1 MEPLTRDDEGVQDS
15 FQAIGA
21 DLSAARLE
29 LGMQVSEVAQLLRI
43 SRNYIKSIE
52 AGDFEQLPGPTYVG
66 GYLRSY
72 ARAVGL
78 DQDALPKRY
87 RALIDDKAAQPQYAF
102 PIDHQRPQRSGAMM
116 ASILVI
122 FAVAGYGGWYAAGKP
137 DLLNALTGDNAPSV
151 ISAPT
156 VETAVIEPDDL
167 VAPELQ
173 QTSIL
178 SEAEPVSTAVAIGGV
193 SDRVDA
199 GFIEDVDG
207 SSDGTAIQP
216 DLATAGTVADA
227 AGLVSE
233 GSAPADGGV
242 GPSPIQSVDS
252 TSGAGGTNALLAQS
266 SADDGLLT
274 GEDGDQAPASA
285 LNPLATNSDLTT
297 VAETGLASLPDGD
310 AVAEESAGMPL
321 GSGDAAASTGVA
333 FAMQRMPELEITV
346 RATGTSWVEI
356 IRNNGEEVMT
366 QLMRKGET
374 YVVDSR
380 DKLYLSTGNAG
391 GLELLF
397 HDGTVRSVGVSG
409 EILRDLPLDAERLRN
424 QL

>member
-1 MEPLTRDDEGVQDS
+1 M
-15 FQAIGA
+15 
-21 DLSAARLE
+21 
-29 LGMQVSEVAQLLRI
+29 
-43 SRNYIKSIE
+43 
-52 AGDFEQLPGPTYVG
+52 
-66 GYLRSY
+66 
-72 ARAVGL
+72 
-78 DQDALPKRY
+78 
-87 RALIDDKAAQPQYAF
+87 
-102 PIDHQRPQRSGAMM
+102 
-116 ASILVI
+116 
-122 FAVAGYGGWYAAGKP
+122 
-137 DLLNALTGDNAPSV
+137 NALTGDNAPSV

-173 QTSIL
+173 QTSVL

-199 GFIEDVDG
+199 GSIEDVDG

-216 DLATAGTVADA
+216 DLATAATVADA

-242 GPSPIQSVDS
+242 EPSPIQSGDS
-252 TSGAGGTNALLAQS
+252 TVGDGGTNALLAQS

-274 GEDGDQAPASA
+274 YEDGDQAPASA
-285 LNPLATNSDLTT
+285 LNPLATDSDLTT

-321 GSGDAAASTGVA
+321 GSDDAAASTGVA

>member
-1 MEPLTRDDEGVQDS
+1 MEPLTRDDEGVLDS

-21 DLSAARLE
+21 DLSSARLE

-43 SRNYIKSIE
+43 SRNYIKNIE
-52 AGDFEQLPGPTYVG
+52 AGDFDQLPGPTYVG

-78 DQDALPKRY
+78 DQDAMPQRY
-87 RALIDDKAAQPQYAF
+87 RAMIDSKAAQPQYAF
-102 PIDHQRPQRSGAMM
+102 PIDNQRPQRSGAMM
-116 ASILVI
+116 ASILVM

-137 DLLNALTGDNAPSV
+137 DLLNALTGETAPSV
-151 ISAPT
+151 VPAPT

-167 VAPELQ
+167 VTP
-173 QTSIL
+173 QTQL
-178 SEAEPVSTAVAIGGV
+178 SPAVAEDGAVSVTMATGNGDQAVSDADIEAGSGSFSDKAEQSDLVQAATLADRTGLTAVGSGPADGEMG
-193 SDRVDA
+193 SSSNQS
-199 GFIEDVDG
+199 DG
-207 SSDGTAIQP
+207 SSIVPGNRNGVVAQ
-216 DLATAGTVADA
+216 ADA
-227 AGLVSE
+227 DE
-233 GSAPADGGV
+233 GS
-242 GPSPIQSVDS
+242 S
-252 TSGAGGTNALLAQS
+252 N
-266 SADDGLLT
+266 DDAA
-274 GEDGDQAPASA
+274 EQASA
-285 LNPLATNSDLTT
+285 SVLELPATGADLTT
-297 VAETGLASLPDGD
+297 ISETELASLPDGD
-310 AVAEESAGMPL
+310 AVSNQVGVIQTD
-321 GSGDAAASTGVA
+321 GDDTTASTGVA
-333 FAMQRMPELEITV
+333 FAMQRVPELEITV

-397 HDGTVRSVGVSG
+397 HDGTVRPVGVSG